1 MSYRQLTLSE
11 RYHISALLK
20 QGLSQKEIA
29 EEIGVSP
36 STISRELRRNGSEKG
51 YDAEHAQTQTFLR
64 HRKKRKHTIWTP
76 SAERYVREKLKLDW
90 SPEQISGRMKL
101 ERGYT
106 ISHETIYRYI
116 YANKHNGG
124 RLYKHLRH
132 KNKKY
137 HKRGYTYDNR
147 GILKNR
153 TMIDKRPKIVE
164 KKRRIGDWEID
175 TVIGKG
181 HQGVLVTAV
190 DRHSKFTLIAP
201 ASSKHAEVVSKTL
214 LRLLEPVKPIT
225 KTITSDNGK
234 EFAFHESIAEKLK
247 AGFYFANPYHSWE
260 RGLNEHTNGLIRQ
273 YLPKERSF
281 TDLTQK
287 EVTMI
292 QNRLNH
298 RPRKILGFKTPYEV
312 FFSKMLMELGKMSA

>member
-1 MSYRQLTLSE
+1 MSYKQLTLE
-11 RYHISALLK
+11 KRYHISALLK
-20 QGLSQKEIA
+20 SGLRQKEIA
-29 EEIGVSP
+29 EAVGVSA
-36 STISRELRRNGSEKG
+36 STISRELLRNKTEKG
-51 YDAEHAQTQTFLR
+51 YDPETAQQWAFLR
-64 HRKKRKHTIWTP
+64 HKKKCKHTVWTP
-76 SAERYVREKLKLDW
+76 TVERYVRAKLKQEW
-90 SPEQISGRMKL
+90 SPEQISGRMRQ
-101 ERGYT
+101 EREDGV
-106 ISHETIYRYI
+106 SHETIYRFI
-116 YANKHNGG
+116 YDNKAGGG
-124 RLYKHLRH
+124 RLYRHLRH

-137 HKRGYTYDNR
+137 HKRGHTYESR
-147 GILKNR
+147 GTLKNR
-153 TMIDKRPKIVE
+153 TMIDKRPKVVE

-298 RPRKILGFKTPYEV
+298 RPRKVLGFKTPYEV